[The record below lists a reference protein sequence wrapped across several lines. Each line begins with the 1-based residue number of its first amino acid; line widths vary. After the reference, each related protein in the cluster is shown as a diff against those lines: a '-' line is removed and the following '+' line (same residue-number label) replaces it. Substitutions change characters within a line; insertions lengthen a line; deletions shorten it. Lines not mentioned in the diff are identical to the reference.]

1 MTHQLLPAELL
12 GTPGARRSVRDWVV
26 DVTLC
31 LLAVGLGVFLA
42 TGSAHAHSPGLWVL
56 DAAGGLAALVAI
68 WWRRRHPVAVAAIA
82 VTAGTVSALAGG
94 LAIVAVF
101 NLAIRGSRR
110 EILWASAGVLASNAV
125 FALVYPDPDSSF
137 LVDVAL
143 GLVFT
148 VLTVGWGLWVR
159 AQRDLVHAL
168 HERTQQLEAEQR
180 LREERAREAERRRI
194 AGEMHDV
201 LAHRISLLTVHAGAL
216 EFNPDPGNVAE
227 AAGVIRATAH
237 AALRDLREVIG
248 LLREDAADGAP
259 QPTLDAIPA
268 LVEESRAAGMK
279 VSARIA
285 AAGGDTTVGRTAY
298 RVVQEGLTN
307 ARKHAPAAAVDVTVD
322 AGDELRVRVVSRGRP
337 GREPAPGTGTGLIGL
352 AERVALAGGELRH
365 GPDASGDFVLSATLP
380 WPA

>member
-1 MTHQLLPAELL
+1 MLPAELL
-12 GTPGARRSVRDWVV
+12 GAPGARRSLRDWLV
-26 DVTLC
+26 DVTLFIVA
-31 LLAVGLGVFLA
+31 LAIGLFVVGVGKA
-42 TGSAHAHSPGLWVL
+42 GRSPALWVL
-56 DAAGGLAALVAI
+56 DVGGGLAALVAI
-68 WWRRRHPVAVAAIA
+68 WWRRAHPVGVAVLAIA
-82 VTAGTVSALAGG
+82 AGAVSGLAGG
-94 LAIVAVF
+94 AALVALF
-101 NLAIRGSRR
+101 NLAVRGSRR
-110 EILWASAGVLASNAV
+110 AILWAAAGSVAASGV
-125 FALVYPDPDSSF
+125 FPLVYPEISDGL
-137 LVDVAL
+137 LVELAL
-143 GLVFT
+143 GAGLT
-148 VLTVGWGLWVR
+148 VLCVGWGLWVR

-216 EFNPDPGNVAE
+216 EFNPDPDNVAE

-237 AALRDLREVIG
+237 AALQDLRDVIG
-248 LLREDAADGAP
+248 LLREDAANAAP

-279 VSARIA
+279 VSARISA
-285 AAGGDTTVGRTAY
+285 TGGDTTIGRTAY

-322 AGDELRVRVVSRGRP
+322 AGDELLVRVVSRGRP
-337 GREPAPGTGTGLIGL
+337 GHANGAGTGTGLIGL

-365 GPDASGDFVLSATLP
+365 GADQSGDFVLSATLP
-380 WPA
+380 WRP